1 MKICWD
7 NLEKL
12 VYRPDRGEWQDK
24 KWKNTFYIYKDVCET
39 CEDPF
44 LTYKGK
50 KGIFCSKSCAQIG
63 ENNPQYNKKRSEKH
77 RKGLSESNKDKI
89 ISEKTKKKI
98 SKALIGKT
106 PSEKTRK
113 KLSEAKI
120 GENHWNWQG
129 GISCEPYCGSWLD
142 KEFKMDIKDID
153 NNVCQSC
160 GITRMISLK
169 VFSENLSI
177 HHINYDKKDCKP
189 FNLVTLCRSCN
200 SKANYNRDYW
210 QTYYIKIKQKE
221 I

>member
-63 ENNPQYNKKRSEKH
+63 ENNPQYNKKRPEGH
-77 RKGLSESNKDKI
+77 RKKLSISNKGKI
-89 ISEKTKKKI
+89 ISEETKQKI
-98 SKALIGKT
+98 SKSLVGKIVL
-106 PSEKTRK
+106 EKTRK
-113 KLSEAKI
+113 KLSELKT
-120 GENHWNWQG
+120 GSNHHNWKG
-129 GISCEPYCGSWLD
+129 GISCEPYCDAWAD
-142 KEFKMDIKDID
+142 KEYKKGIKKRD
-153 NNVCQSC
+153 NNVCQNC
-160 GITRMISLK
+160 GITNLLSLK
-169 VFSENLSI
+169 AFSQNLSI
-177 HHINYDKKDCKP
+177 HHINYNKKDCGP
-189 FNLVTLCRSCN
+189 DNLITLCRSCN
-200 SKANYNRDYW
+200 TRANYNRDYW
-210 QTYYIKIKQKE
+210 QNYYIKIRQKE